1 MTSISQSSAYPPAA
15 ASASKT
21 TAPQQ
26 TASVSHAS
34 QAQAGAT
41 VFQSGQQISQLSHLL
56 TQLHVLQRLF
66 ANLPP
71 AVSGQSSP
79 IAPWLPQLVLPR
91 TPADIAPWLQQGAGK
106 DSLKALVTQLTQ
118 PDSPLAR
125 LLASLPADSQ
135 TELKALIR
143 LAAEQRIA
151 GAPTGRD
158 ENTPFILHLPQSN
171 GREIRLSVHSNASQ
185 QASKRQSP
193 GRAWTVKLGLPVGES
208 NTLEAT
214 AIWQDSQ
221 LNLAFSCEQ
230 SDILTLTE
238 QLTPQL
244 MRRLKQLEINCE
256 SVSFHQTPTHDDSAP
271 DIHPQCGIRISV

>member
-1 MTSISQSSAYPPAA
+1 MTSISQSSAYPTAA
-15 ASASKT
+15 ASASKA

-79 IAPWLPQLVLPR
+79 IAPWLSQLVLPR

-151 GAPTGRD
+151 GAPAGRD
-158 ENTPFILHLPQSN
+158 ENTSFILHLPQSN